1 MRHPLKMVM
10 AIGLAFAGAGTAQ
23 AQAQWEHYPAKAIRL
38 IVPFAPG
45 GGTDIVA
52 RSLAKKLSEQFGQS
66 VVVDNRGGAGG
77 LIGMELTVRAP
88 PDGYTIGLFSGSLS
102 TNAAAGKLSFDPI
115 KDVTPISMVAE
126 SGYVIALNPALPI
139 KTMKEFLA
147 YAKANPGKLSYGS
160 SGIGS
165 TSHLAG
171 EQLDLLAKVRTTHV
185 PYKSSGLA
193 MTEMLGGQISFVY
206 GSLPLIAPYVSGGR
220 VRIVAITTTERSAAL
235 PDVPTIA
242 EAGVPGYE
250 TVTWYAVLGPRGL
263 SKDVVAR
270 WATEMKQAL
279 QSKELKDRAK
289 IEGLDLS
296 APGPAYLLDVLK
308 RDIPKW
314 TQVVKAANLKL

>member
-1 MRHPLKMVM
+1 MQQWMKS
-10 AIGLAFAGAGTAQ
+10 AGAVCAALACAAGLSARAQ
-23 AQAQWEHYPAKAIRL
+23 SDYPNKSIRL

-52 RSLAKKLSEQFGQS
+52 RVLAQRLSESFKQS

-77 LIGMELTVRAP
+77 LIGMELAVRAA
-88 PDGYTIGLFSGSLS
+88 PDGYTFGFFSGSLS
-102 TNAAAGKLSFDPI
+102 TNAASGKLTFDPI
-115 KDVTPISMVAE
+115 RDVTPISMVAE
-126 SGYVIALNPALPI
+126 SGYVIALNPSLPI
-139 KTMKEFLA
+139 RNMKEFLA
-147 YAKANPGKLSYGS
+147 YAKANPGKLTYGS

-171 EQLDLLAKVRTTHV
+171 EQLDLLAKIQTTHV

-193 MTEMLGGQISFVY
+193 MTDMLGGQISFIY

-220 VRIVAITTTERSAAL
+220 VRIVSITTAKRSSAL

-242 EAGVPGYE
+242 ESGVPGYE

-263 SKDVVAR
+263 PKNVVAR

-279 QSKELKDRAK
+279 ESKEMKDRAK
-289 IEGLDLS
+289 VEGLDLS
-296 APGPAYLLDVLK
+296 EPGPAYLLDVLK